1 MRAAV
6 HVHVPPALSTLAV
19 LATGWGLAKADSGR
33 RDPMPSMALLL
44 TRSL

>member
-1 MRAAV
+1 MRAV
-6 HVHVPPALSTLAV
+6 HVHARASTLAV
-19 LATGWGLAKADSGR
+19 LATGWGLAKADRGP